1 MGYTLDDKLVVGI
14 SSSALFN
21 LTESDAVFRQNGEN
35 AYRKYQAEHIDD
47 TLKPGVAF
55 SFIKRLLS
63 LNNLC
68 EDQCPLVEV
77 IILSRNDPETGLRV
91 MRSIKTHGLDISRA
105 IFSQGK
111 SPYEFM
117 QALHMSLFLSANRD
131 DVVEALGMGFAAG
144 QVIGQPAADLEGTD
158 LRVAFDFDGVL
169 ASDESE
175 RVFQEGGLEDFHEN
189 EALNASS
196 PLEEGRLAIFLR
208 ALNRIQEIED
218 ALKLKD
224 LQYKQRLRVA
234 IVTARNAPAHERV
247 VSTLRERGLHVNDA
261 FFLGGIDKS
270 TILNVLRPHIFF
282 DDQRGHLEPAADQ
295 VPCVHIP
302 FGVLNASPSEQ
313 QTSSE

>member
-21 LTESDAVFRQNGEN
+21 LTESDRVFRLKGEK
-35 AYRKYQAEHIDD
+35 AYRKYQEDHIDD
-47 TLKPGVAF
+47 TLEPGVAF

-63 LNNLC
+63 LNSLC
-68 EDQCPLVEV
+68 KDQCPLVEV

-91 MRSIKTHGLDISRA
+91 MRSIKEHGLEISRA

-111 SPYEFM
+111 SPYTYM
-117 QALHMSLFLSANRD
+117 AALHMSLFLSANRN
-131 DVVEALGMGFAAG
+131 DVTEALGMGFAAG
-144 QVIGQPAADLEGTD
+144 QVIGRPAADLEGTD

-169 ASDESE
+169 APDDSE
-175 RVFQEGGLEDFHEN
+175 RVYQEQGIEAFHEN
-189 EALNASS
+189 EALKAAI
-196 PLEEGRLAIFLR
+196 PLGEGRLTDFLR

-218 ALKLKD
+218 SLKQED
-224 LQYKQRLRVA
+224 PRYQQRLRVA

-247 VSTLRERGLHVNDA
+247 VTSLREQGVHVNDA

-270 TILNVLRPHIFF
+270 KILNVLRPHIFF
-282 DDQRGHLEPAADQ
+282 DDQRGHLEPAADE

-302 FGVLNASPSEQ
+302 FGILNDAPSPKD
-313 QTSSE
+313 

>member
-21 LTESDAVFRQNGEN
+21 LTESDAIFRQYGEK
-35 AYRKYQAEHIDD
+35 AYSEYQAEHIDD

-91 MRSIKTHGLDISRA
+91 MRSIKAYDLDISRA

-144 QVIGQPAADLEGTD
+144 QVIGQPAADLAGTD

-175 RVFQEGGLEDFHEN
+175 RVFQKSGLKDFQEN
-189 EALNASS
+189 EALNASN

-218 ALKLKD
+218 ALKQKD
-224 LQYKQRLRVA
+224 PNYKQRLRVA

-270 TILNVLRPHIFF
+270 KILNVLRPHIFF
-282 DDQRGHLEPAADQ
+282 DDQRGHLEPAADE

-302 FGVLNASPSEQ
+302 FGILNDAPSPKD
-313 QTSSE
+313 